1 MKYGSYE
8 VVHYNTR
15 SDGRVEPAG
24 VERLVLSHE
33 EAVELSYMAL
43 VVVGRGSN
51 GKPIVMHEGRH
62 AQFDAHLGWL
72 S

>member
-15 SDGRVEPAG
+15 SDGRIEPAG
-24 VERLVLSHE
+24 IERLVLSHE

-43 VVVGRGSN
+43 VVVGRGSEGN
-51 GKPIVMHEGRH
+51 PIVMHEGKH